1 MFDAKELKKIER
13 LAHISLTQAA
23 IDAYREEVKENLD
36 KRKRRIAI
44 KRENLVYLSD
54 DVSEQIRLYTWL
66 PPLNDD
72 ERTGTLCLYEASLM
86 RAFYHQLAMR
96 PDEPQSIQLPGYPEV
111 TWKGE
116 GILKTGCLHPN
127 RWLDAYFTSVI
138 VRDRPS
144 MDVLASFPISL
155 MKQSSTKAGEL
166 SYMLV
171 DVIQSFHN
179 RTSDYPDKLVAA
191 MDAAVAQGDDWAL
204 EIAMGILETFAALTT
219 DIDYDFE
226 EVLIKNLQF
235 QEQYQMRLDAP
246 KKLISIETFIS
257 FPLLGMACMWYDKGN
272 CLSVET
278 GWLPP
283 YLVEGRWL
291 EDVKVGKITR

>member
-1 MFDAKELKKIER
+1 MSRKVRIER
-13 LAHISLTQAA
+13 NVNPKLTPELVQGYSSD
-23 IDAYREEVKENLD
+23 INRDLD
-36 KRKRRIAI
+36 MRKDVINVR
-44 KRENLVYLSD
+44 RENLVALSD
-54 DVSEQIRLYTWL
+54 EAFEQVRWYTWL
-66 PPLNDD
+66 PHSIEN
-72 ERTGTLCLYEASLM
+72 EQTGTLCLYEASLM

-111 TWKGE
+111 IWKGE

-138 VRDRPS
+138 VRDKPG
-144 MDVLASFPISL
+144 MDLLANFPISL
-155 MKQSSTKAGEL
+155 MKQSATKAGEL

-191 MDAAVAQGDDWAL
+191 MDAAIAQGDDWAL

-219 DIDYDFE
+219 DIGYDFE

>member
-1 MFDAKELKKIER
+1 MSRKVRIER
-13 LAHISLTQAA
+13 NVNPKLTPELVQGYSSD
-23 IDAYREEVKENLD
+23 INRDLD
-36 KRKRRIAI
+36 MRKDVINVR
-44 KRENLVYLSD
+44 RENLVALSD
-54 DVSEQIRLYTWL
+54 EAFEQVRWYTWL
-66 PPLNDD
+66 PHSIEN
-72 ERTGTLCLYEASLM
+72 EQTGTLCLYEASLM

-111 TWKGE
+111 IWKGE

-138 VRDRPS
+138 VRDKPG
-144 MDVLASFPISL
+144 MDLLANFPISL
-155 MKQSSTKAGEL
+155 MKQSATKAGEL

-171 DVIQSFHN
+171 DVIQAFHN

-191 MDAAVAQGDDWAL
+191 MDAAIAQGDDWAL

-219 DIDYDFE
+219 DIGYDFE

-235 QEQYQMRLDAP
+235 QEQYQLRLDAP

-257 FPLLGMACMWYDKGN
+257 FPLLGMACMWYDKGHR
-272 CLSVET
+272 LSIET

-291 EDVKVGKITR
+291 EEVKAGNITR

>member
-1 MFDAKELKKIER
+1 MSRKVRIER
-13 LAHISLTQAA
+13 NVNPKLTPELVQGYSSD
-23 IDAYREEVKENLD
+23 INRDLD
-36 KRKRRIAI
+36 MRKDVINVR
-44 KRENLVYLSD
+44 RENLVALSD
-54 DVSEQIRLYTWL
+54 EAFEQVRWYTWL
-66 PPLNDD
+66 PHSIEN
-72 ERTGTLCLYEASLM
+72 EQTGTLCLYEASLM

-111 TWKGE
+111 IWKGE

-138 VRDRPS
+138 VRDKPG
-144 MDVLASFPISL
+144 MDLLANFPISL
-155 MKQSSTKAGEL
+155 MKQSATKAGEL

-171 DVIQSFHN
+171 DVIQAFHN

-191 MDAAVAQGDDWAL
+191 MDAAIAQGDDWAL

-219 DIDYDFE
+219 DIGYDFE

-246 KKLISIETFIS
+246 
-257 FPLLGMACMWYDKGN
+257 
-272 CLSVET
+272 
-278 GWLPP
+278 
-283 YLVEGRWL
+283 
-291 EDVKVGKITR
+291 